1 MCDHT
6 QNKVCRAHQA
16 NRRHVHVTCVSL
28 LQAVD
33 VSKERIYL
41 DASESTMAADDLP
54 TVVPD
59 GFPRYHFFLFK
70 HSYEGDYQESVG
82 KQLHSLTIM

>member
-1 MCDHT
+1 MMYFQLCTNPNPPSFIEVDMPNSVMCL
-6 QNKVCRAHQA
+6 
-16 NRRHVHVTCVSL
+16 SL

-41 DASESTMAADDLP
+41 DASETSMTADGLP
-54 TVVPD
+54 RVVPD

-70 HSYEGDYQESVG
+70 HSFEGDYQESVG
-82 KQLHSLTIM
+82 K